1 MASSRF
7 AALLPPSAKRFIF
20 WELMEMMAISLMAKK
35 ALTKIRIKMSTIL
48 GHMSIWKKSTSF
60 CNGPGAL
67 PVRGARLYGCAPRLH
82 RFLQR
87 LCTQASIRVIITKCG
102 GVRQGGPLPGLRRF
116 GAGRALP
123 RAQACFARHF
133 LLFSLQGG

>member
-67 PVRGARLYGCAPRLH
+67 PVARRAAVWVCAAPAPVFAASLH
-82 RFLQR
+82 TSFN
-87 LCTQASIRVIITKCG
+87 
-102 GVRQGGPLPGLRRF
+102 
-116 GAGRALP
+116 
-123 RAQACFARHF
+123 
-133 LLFSLQGG
+133 

>member
-7 AALLPPSAKRFIF
+7 AALLPPSARRFIF

-60 CNGPGAL
+60 CNGA
-67 PVRGARLYGCAPRLH
+67 VRPHRCAAYGCVACTAPSPA
-82 RFLQR
+82 LQR
-87 LCTQASIRVIITKCG
+87 LCTQYELK
-102 GVRQGGPLPGLRRF
+102 
-116 GAGRALP
+116 
-123 RAQACFARHF
+123 
-133 LLFSLQGG
+133 